1 MSCAGIARGKEMNG
15 FLMRVLYVTL
25 GALVIY
31 VAVIPISMLLGYTKL
46 EAIVFIMLVW
56 MLSIGYD
63 VQELLEGKK

>member
-1 MSCAGIARGKEMNG
+1 MNG

>member
-1 MSCAGIARGKEMNG
+1 MNG

-25 GALVIY
+25 GMLVIY